1 MMALCKA
8 ICLGLILFISQ
19 ASGQLGIVTNGNK
32 SGTTIDDSPRCVMY
46 PLESDHAN
54 MTVRDNIDKGV
65 HLLRYHIAING
76 SDADDIVWQVDG
88 ENIYKPYKW
97 SRIASVH
104 GKALLSL
111 VFNFDTVSVN
121 MLSFGVEDINITL
134 LEDGCRD
141 NEERVE
147 AIRRLVYNDF
157 NLHDDHAEYREVCNE
172 VVLGVNVTGTRFV
185 DKCYV
190 ANEAG
195 EFAGKL
201 VINKWIGVLHG
212 LLSAVRLLIL
222 LFAPLLFQSWI
233 YTGDLQSSVPYV
245 VHLQKKHNIEISMKH
260 KSAATEA
267 KLSGIRRMTS
277 EQTPCIQSADTNVP
291 MTKLRDCVTRNP
303 ADFCFLTKTMQIV
316 VDHTKLMAQSAVPVN
331 MFTFFKEELIGCG
344 IVNRA
349 WLRSCAAAGCLF
361 GRWFKT
367 HRAAL
372 ESRKCPPQQPTWGT
386 TFKLLS
392 SIFVA
397 VVLIPLPFH
406 IRVGVYAYTE
416 ATEMLNREDAA
427 AKLGFDRPYYE
438 VFWFGVHWYTV
449 VGFLYAIYLVTIT
462 IYAFSQFWFYH
473 QFDDIIQ
480 DCIYDLREVSYSSI
494 SSMLLYHLVA
504 PFKELGFLLGLIFAL
519 PYYVVVMPLALC
531 VAIFYG
537 TPTLYMI
544 GRLFYNFRPEALS
557 KPISCLRNNKALCL
571 MENDTKTE
579 SADSAKQTFTFTT
592 VYNLDIISPDTRLY
606 PRLPVHRLKNRWD
619 IVIRRQFARFVLPL
633 FISFVTIILMLSIT
647 LMYAEALRFFMH
659 MLLLA
664 LAGLVLNAKHVM
676 DYFIMIFWTFIYC
689 VQSLKTVHSKY
700 NQMSQ
705 KLFAYLKDH
714 LKIKV
719 ADATRVPE
727 KFQAFTAFKYFD
739 ANRLSAIKEGMRMY
753 MNPEDIDE
761 DLADTEDRL
770 VRNER
775 GNLEWDV
782 HGLVFFV
789 DTQDL
794 PRIPRGLFWKIC
806 DGLRAPGCPG
816 PLHQSI
822 AAAFKQLL
830 YMVMFLFIIGV
841 IIMSFHDVFDP
852 TSNNQL
858 LLTLAGG
865 FLPLIIRQIIP
876 SSPTVDLSEYSLK
889 GKIEEILLHYR
900 ESWPVYDVDSDGY
913 GADDALNRNDAH
925 SVVEAPLMQTNDDSH
940 YRKEDDI
947 EATETISAEIVEAL
961 GASHLSDHARPRIT
975 DIPMDAGSVSMD
987 EGSVTVDFD
996 EPGIRLPKYAP
1007 RERLLTFATI
1017 SGPKEDR
1024 SVNILEPVIRSVSA
1038 V

>member
-1 MMALCKA
+1 M
-8 ICLGLILFISQ
+8 
-19 ASGQLGIVTNGNK
+19 
-32 SGTTIDDSPRCVMY
+32 
-46 PLESDHAN
+46 
-54 MTVRDNIDKGV
+54 
-65 HLLRYHIAING
+65 
-76 SDADDIVWQVDG
+76 
-88 ENIYKPYKW
+88 
-97 SRIASVH
+97 
-104 GKALLSL
+104 
-111 VFNFDTVSVN
+111 
-121 MLSFGVEDINITL
+121 
-134 LEDGCRD
+134 
-141 NEERVE
+141 E

-185 DKCYV
+185 EKCYV

-212 LLSAVRLLIL
+212 LLSAVRLFVL

-245 VHLQKKHNIEISMKH
+245 VHLQKKHNIEVCMKH
-260 KSAATEA
+260 KSSAAEE
-267 KLSGIRRMTS
+267 KLSGIRRMAP

-303 ADFCFLTKTMQIV
+303 TDFCFRTKTMQIV

-331 MFTFFKEELIGCG
+331 MITFFKEELIVCG
-344 IVNRA
+344 IANRA

-367 HRAAL
+367 QKDAL
-372 ESRKCPPQQPTWGT
+372 ESSKCPPQTPTWGT
-386 TFKLLS
+386 IFKLLS

-416 ATEMLNREDAA
+416 ATEMLTREEAA

-438 VFWFGVHWYTV
+438 MFWFGVHWYTV
-449 VGFLYAIYLVTIT
+449 VGFLYAVYLVTIA
-462 IYAFSQFWFYH
+462 IYAFSHYWFYH

-480 DCIYDLREVSYSSI
+480 DCIYDLREVSYSNI
-494 SSMLLYHLVA
+494 YSMLLYHLVA
-504 PFKELGFLLGLIFAL
+504 PFKELGFLLGLILAL

-557 KPISCLRNNKALCL
+557 KPICCLRKNNNAL

-579 SADSAKQTFTFTT
+579 SADPAKQTFTFTT
-592 VYNLDIISPDTRLY
+592 VYNLGIISPDTRLY
-606 PRLPVHRLKNRWD
+606 PRLPVHRLKNRCD
-619 IVIRRQFARFVLPL
+619 VVIRRRFARVVLPL
-633 FISFVTIILMLSIT
+633 FISFVTILLMLSIT

-689 VQSLKTVHSKY
+689 VQSLKTVYSKY
-700 NQMSQ
+700 NQMSH
-705 KLFAYLKDH
+705 KLFAYLKEH
-714 LKIKV
+714 LKVKV

-727 KFQAFTAFKYFD
+727 KFQAFTAFKYFEAD
-739 ANRLSAIKEGMRMY
+739 RLSAIKDGMRMY
-753 MNPEDIDE
+753 MNPEDIHAN
-761 DLADTEDRL
+761 LADTEDRL

-775 GNLEWDV
+775 GNLEWNV

-794 PRIPRGLFWKIC
+794 PRIPRRLFWKIC

-822 AAAFKQLL
+822 ADAFKQVL
-830 YMVMFLFIIGV
+830 YMWMFLFIIGV

-865 FLPLIIRQIIP
+865 FLPLIIQQLIP

-889 GKIEEILLHYR
+889 GKIEEILLNYR
-900 ESWPVYDVDSDGY
+900 ESWPVSDVDSGGY
-913 GADDALNRNDAH
+913 GADDALHRNDSH
-925 SVVEAPLMQTNDDSH
+925 SVVEAPLMKTNDDSH
-940 YRKEDDI
+940 YRKEEDI
-947 EATETISAEIVEAL
+947 EATEKISAEVVEAL
-961 GASHLSDHARPRIT
+961 GASQEHARPRITAIPIGASHPSDQARPRIT
-975 DIPMDAGSVSMD
+975 DIPMDEVSASMD
-987 EGSVTVDFD
+987 EGGVTLDFD
-996 EPGIRLPKYAP
+996 EPGIRLPKYTT

-1024 SVNILEPVIRSVSA
+1024 SANILEPVIRSVSE